1 MVAHQAVDEAGA
13 RSREV
18 ADHPDDAGAVRPAI
32 DIVTQEDDAAGPA
45 GGVGLD
51 FGQKNGKKIAATVDV
66 ADRIDQFGV
75 DQFRLPPLSSGGH
88 SG

>member
-1 MVAHQAVDEAGA
+1 MTPALSGPAV
-13 RSREV
+13 
-18 ADHPDDAGAVRPAI
+18 
-32 DIVTQEDDAAGPA
+32 DIVTEENDAAGPA

-75 DQFRLPPLSSGGH
+75 DQFGPPRSRSGRLSG
-88 SG
+88 